1 MIERRWSSLLLVT
14 SSLAFAFFVPKF
26 LNVLPDSQDRS
37 AQWSTSTFF
46 NKTNASH
53 RINACIFILSR
64 NSDLDDLTRTIRE
77 LELRFNS
84 AFNYPY
90 VVVNDVEFTDDFKRT
105 IASATNATVEF
116 GIVPPEHW
124 SVPKWINRAK
134 LVRKFK
140 KEMSRLQR
148 GTEISY
154 HQMCRFFAGFF
165 FRHPLTLKYDY
176 FMRLDTKVELP
187 CPFGEDPF
195 ETLVAKNKSYG
206 FTISLEEEP
215 ATIPSL
221 WHRIL
226 RWMKKRE
233 LTFAN
238 DLGELR
244 GIAARKGGLP
254 RTHNPDECPLDL
266 FHFWNNF
273 EVAEFA
279 LFRDPL
285 YISYFE
291 HLDRTGGFFY
301 ERWGDAPVHTFYI
314 LSMVPLTRV
323 YRFKDIGYGHT
334 GRFNWPQDGALAA
347 LCREAALDYEF
358 PDCNFKW
365 DSISQ
370 SLRLNNT
377 NGH

>member
-116 GIVPPEHW
+116 GLVPPEHW
-124 SVPKWINRAK
+124 SVPKWIGRAK
-134 LVRKFK
+134 VLRKFK
-140 KEMSRLQR
+140 KKMSWVQR

-176 FMRLDTKVELP
+176 YMRLDTKVELP

-195 ETLVAKNKSYG
+195 VTLVANNKSYG
-206 FTISLEEEP
+206 FTISLREIA

-233 LTFAN
+233 ITFAN
-238 DLGELR
+238 DLAELR
-244 GIAARKGGLP
+244 GIAARKGVLP
-254 RTHNPDECPLDL
+254 RKRHHDNCPLDL

-314 LSMVPLTRV
+314 MSMVSLSRV

-334 GRFNWPQDGALAA
+334 GRFNWPQDRALAA
-347 LCREAALDYEF
+347 RCRDVALDYDL
-358 PDCNFKW
+358 PDCNSKW
-365 DSISQ
+365 DSLSQ
-370 SLRLNNT
+370 SLLLNDT
-377 NGH
+377 TGH